1 MKSTEEKLESQE
13 AQASEYLAS
22 SGQEANRWPSSKPSE
37 NMSISG
43 SFDVELARAD
53 GLGPRVKATMSADGR
68 RVDIHGEALPRF
80 LNPGLV
86 EEKDPSARTL
96 RKIYATEVERIRAN
110 EGEENDAA
118 KLKHRL
124 DQAIKEIRTKEGI
137 YEVRERDL
145 REEIRRLKKERQLMA
160 EELGERD
167 EKVASL
173 DRHVADCEEKMAEVM
188 EERLA
193 LLEKVAELETKRDQL
208 QARLAARDE
217 ERADWYEE
225 RETMRAILDATDK
238 ERADREEELAAMRA
252 KLAANDAERAAMLAE
267 QAAKDE
273 ALAAKDEAL
282 AAMRAERAAMLA
294 EQAAKD
300 EAMAAMLAEQAAII
314 QRLGQAPGQ
323 QQTPQAI
330 DQPVGAGAGPTE
342 PPVGHQAA
350 HGDGPVE
357 GVDDQRGPQGQ
368 PPA

>member
-22 SGQEANRWPSSKPSE
+22 SGQEANRWPGSKPSE
-37 NMSISG
+37 NMSLSG
-43 SFDVELARAD
+43 SFDVELARVD

-124 DQAIKEIRTKEGI
+124 DQAIKEMRTKEGI

-145 REEIRRLKKERQLMA
+145 REEIKRSKKERQLMV

-173 DRHVADCEEKMAEVM
+173 DRHVAACKEMMVAMEADRLELFAEIAEV
-188 EERLA
+188 EAERAKLKAA
-193 LLEKVAELETKRDQL
+193 LDGK
-208 QARLAARDE
+208 DE
-217 ERADWYEE
+217 ERAAWNEE
-225 RETMRAILDATDK
+225 R
-238 ERADREEELAAMRA
+238 AAMRA
-252 KLAANDAERAAMLAE
+252 KLAANDAERAAMLEEQAAKDRALAAMRAE

-273 ALAAKDEAL
+273 AMAAKDRAM
-282 AAMRAERAAMLA
+282 AAMRA

-300 EAMAAMLAEQAAII
+300 EAMAAMLAEHAAII
-314 QRLGQAPGQ
+314 QQLEQALGRQQAPQ
-323 QQTPQAI
+323 VV
-330 DQPVGAGAGPTE
+330 DQPVCAGAGLTE
-342 PPVGHQAA
+342 APVGHQTA

>member
-1 MKSTEEKLESQE
+1 MSMKSTEEKLESQE

-22 SGQEANRWPSSKPSE
+22 SGQEANRWPGSKPSE

-145 REEIRRLKKERQLMA
+145 REEILRSKKERQLMV

-173 DRHVADCEEKMAEVM
+173 DRHVADCEEKMVAM
-188 EERLA
+188 EAKRAKLKAA
-193 LLEKVAELETKRDQL
+193 LDAK
-208 QARLAARDE
+208 DE
-217 ERADWYEE
+217 ERAAWNEE
-225 RETMRAILDATDK
+225 RN
-238 ERADREEELAAMRA
+238 AMRA
-252 KLAANDAERAAMLAE
+252 KLAANDAERAAMLEEQAAKDRALAAMRAE

-273 ALAAKDEAL
+273 AMAAKDRAM
-282 AAMRAERAAMLA
+282 AAMRA

-300 EAMAAMLAEQAAII
+300 EAMAAMLAEHAAII
-314 QRLGQAPGQ
+314 QQLEQALGRQQAPQ
-323 QQTPQAI
+323 VV
-330 DQPVGAGAGPTE
+330 DQPVGAGAGLTE
-342 PPVGHQAA
+342 APVGHQTA